1 MDALSLVRIVGALD
15 PHVHLRGMEWAHK
28 GDFATE
34 TAAALAGGYTAVLD
48 MPNTPPSTTDR
59 QGLERKLEDLGR
71 NARCDYG
78 VWLGAHPSGVRPP
91 AELARL
97 SRRVCGIKLY
107 CGHTTGGLTIG
118 PSEIERQVAAWPG
131 PGVLAAHA
139 EGESVSLFLAALA
152 RYRKRGHLCH
162 IDTARAVAEVA
173 DHKSRGTRVTAGV
186 CPHHLL
192 FCDRDLPALGPGGVM
207 KPPLGS
213 PFDRDALWEGIRQGV
228 IDVVE
233 SDHAPHTWDEKL
245 GIPTPF
251 GVPGLETTIPL
262 LFTAVKEGRIAADRA
277 VELVSVAPRRI
288 FGLDPRPA
296 GTYTLVDAAARW
308 TITSESL
315 YTSCGWTPFSGME
328 VSGMIRRVVIRNTVV
343 FEDGEVLAP
352 KGFGSNLYDNLR

>member
-1 MDALSLVRIVGALD
+1 MSLVRIVGALD

-34 TAAALAGGYTAVLD
+34 TAAALAGGYTAILD
-48 MPNTPPSTTDR
+48 MPNTPPPTTDG
-59 QGLERKLEDLGR
+59 QGLDRKLDDLGE

-78 VWLGAHPSGVRPP
+78 VWLGAHPLGVRPS

-107 CGHTTGGLTIG
+107 CGHTTGGLTITA
-118 PSEIERQVAAWPG
+118 SQMERQVAAWPG

-139 EGESVSLFLAALA
+139 EGEVVGEFLDSLA
-152 RYRKRGHLCH
+152 RHGKRGHLCH
-162 IDTARAVAEVA
+162 IDTARAVSEVA
-173 DHKSRGTRVTAGV
+173 EHKSRGTKVTAGV
-186 CPHHLL
+186 CPHHL
-192 FCDRDLPALGPGGVM
+192 FFTDRDLSSLGPKGVM
-207 KPPLGS
+207 KPPLGAPS
-213 PFDRDALWEGIRQGV
+213 DQKALWEGLRRGV

-245 GIPTPF
+245 GLPTPF

-262 LFTAVKEGRIAADRA
+262 LFTAVREGRITADRA
-277 VELVSVAPRRI
+277 VELISVAPRHI
-288 FGLDPRPA
+288 FGLDPHPA
-296 GTYTLVDAAARW
+296 GTYTLVDTGARRV
-308 TITSESL
+308 ISSDSL

-328 VSGMIRRVVIRNTVV
+328 VWGVIRRVVIRGTVA

-352 KGFGSNLYDNLR
+352 KGFGSNLYANIA

>member
-1 MDALSLVRIVGALD
+1 MSLVRIVGALD

-48 MPNTPPSTTDR
+48 MPNTPPPTTDS

-118 PSEIERQVAAWPG
+118 PSQMDRQVASWPG

-139 EGESVSLFLAALA
+139 EGESVSVFLAALA
-152 RYRKRGHLCH
+152 RYGKRGHLCH
-162 IDTARAVAEVA
+162 IDTARAVSEVA
-173 DHKSRGTRVTAGV
+173 EHKRRGTKVTAGV
-186 CPHHLL
+186 CPHHLV
-192 FCDRDLPALGPGGVM
+192 FCDRDLPALGPRGMM
-207 KPPLGS
+207 KPPLGTRS
-213 PFDRDALWEGIRQGV
+213 DREALWEGLRQGV

-245 GIPTPF
+245 GHPHALRGARVGNHYSPSVHRGERGTHHRRPGGRT
-251 GVPGLETTIPL
+251 GVGCSPPHLRSGS
-262 LFTAVKEGRIAADRA
+262 A
-277 VELVSVAPRRI
+277 
-288 FGLDPRPA
+288 PA
-296 GTYTLVDAAARW
+296 GDIHAGGCWGSVDYHPR
-308 TITSESL
+308 EPL
-315 YTSCGWTPFSGME
+315 HFM
-328 VSGMIRRVVIRNTVV
+328 RVDTVFRHGGV
-343 FEDGEVLAP
+343 WNDKKSRYPGY
-352 KGFGSNLYDNLR
+352 GGLRGR